1 MIPIR
6 DTVSSKN
13 YPVVNNLLIG
23 INVFLYLAV
32 LLTYGTELSR
42 FDYIYGLVPARY
54 STPQIA
60 SYFSFGQQAFSLVSF
75 MFLHGGFWHLLGNMW
90 ILYIFGDNVEDRL
103 GHLRYLLFYLLCGIA
118 SGFTHLIL
126 NLHSNIPVIGAS
138 GAIAGIM
145 GAYMLLHP
153 YSKILTLIPIIFI
166 PWFVEIPAVFFLGFW
181 FLMQFLQATSVDSG
195 ATGIAWWAHVGGFL
209 FGMLFLKVFLF
220 FPDLPGGGTARNL
233 HKNVNKITTRKKTHR
248 LQVIRPVG
256 FENDPTLYGT
266 IIITPYEALSGGHKM
281 VNISWG
287 FHKKFFK
294 VVIPSGIKDGGLL
307 RLIGQGKR
315 KADGD
320 IGDLLL
326 KVSIGLA
333 QK

>member
-6 DTVSSKN
+6 DTISSKN
-13 YPVVNNLLIG
+13 YPIVNNILIG
-23 INVFLYLAV
+23 INVFVYLAV
-32 LLTYGTELSR
+32 LLTHGTELSR

-60 SYFSFGQQAFSLVSF
+60 SYFSFGQQAFSLISF

-90 ILYIFGDNVEDRL
+90 TLYIFGDNVEDRL
-103 GHLRYLLFYLLCGIA
+103 GSVRYLLFYLLCGMA

-126 NLHSNIPVIGAS
+126 NLHSNTPVIGAS

-181 FLMQFLQATSVDSG
+181 FLMQFFQATSVNSG
-195 ATGIAWWAHVGGFL
+195 ASGIAWWAHVGGFL
-209 FGMLFLKVFLF
+209 FGMLFLKVFLY
-220 FPDLPGGGTARNL
+220 FPVLRGAGATRNL
-233 HKNVNKITTRKKTHR
+233 HNITTRKKTHK
-248 LQVIRPVG
+248 LQMIRPVG

-266 IIITPYEALSGGHKM
+266 IIITPYEALSGASKM
-281 VNISWG
+281 VNILWG
-287 FHKKFFK
+287 FHKKLFR
-294 VVIPSGIKDGGLL
+294 VVIPPGIKDGGLL
-307 RLIGQGKR
+307 RLTGHGKR
-315 KADGD
+315 KADGNV
-320 IGDLLL
+320 GDLLL
-326 KVSIGLA
+326 KMSIRD
-333 QK
+333 

>member
-6 DTVSSKN
+6 DTISSKN

-23 INVFLYLAV
+23 INVFVYLAV
-32 LLTYGTELSR
+32 MLTHGTELSR

-60 SYFSFGQQAFSLVSF
+60 SYFSFGQQAFSLISF

-90 ILYIFGDNVEDRL
+90 TLYIFGDNVEDRL
-103 GHLRYLLFYLLCGIA
+103 GPVRYLLFYMLCGMA

-153 YSKILTLIPIIFI
+153 YAKILTLIPIIFI

-181 FLMQFLQATSVDSG
+181 FLMQFFQATSVDSG
-195 ATGIAWWAHVGGFL
+195 VSGIAWWAHVGGFL
-209 FGMLFLKVFLF
+209 FGMLFLKVFLY
-220 FPDLPGGGTARNL
+220 FPDLPGAGATQNL
-233 HKNVNKITTRKKTHR
+233 RKITARKKTHR

-266 IIITPYEALSGGHKM
+266 IIITPYEALSGADKM
-281 VNISWG
+281 INISWG
-287 FHKKFFK
+287 FHNKLFR
-294 VVIPSGIKDGGLL
+294 VVIPPGIKDGGLL
-307 RLIGQGKR
+307 RLTGQGKR

-326 KVSIGLA
+326 KVSIREVEI
-333 QK
+333 

>member
-6 DTVSSKN
+6 DTISSKN
-13 YPVVNNLLIG
+13 YPIVNNILIG
-23 INVFLYLAV
+23 INVFVYLAV
-32 LLTYGTELSR
+32 LLTHGTELSR

-60 SYFSFGQQAFSLVSF
+60 SYFSFGQQAFSLISF

-90 ILYIFGDNVEDRL
+90 TLYIFGDNVEDRL
-103 GHLRYLLFYLLCGIA
+103 GPVRYLLFYMLCGMA

-181 FLMQFLQATSVDSG
+181 FLMQFFQATSVNSG
-195 ATGIAWWAHVGGFL
+195 ASGIAWWAHVGGFL
-209 FGMLFLKVFLF
+209 FGMLFLKVFLY
-220 FPDLPGGGTARNL
+220 FPVVRGAVATHNL
-233 HKNVNKITTRKKTHR
+233 HDITTRKKTHK

-266 IIITPYEALSGGHKM
+266 IIITPYEALSGASKM

-287 FHKKFFK
+287 FHKKFFR
-294 VVIPSGIKDGGLL
+294 VVIPPGIKDGGVL
-307 RLIGQGKR
+307 RLTGHGKR
-315 KADGD
+315 KADGNV
-320 IGDLLL
+320 GDLLL
-326 KVSIGLA
+326 KMSIRD
-333 QK
+333 